1 MLEIDE
7 LKESLIPVYNSLYTL
22 FNEFKEN
29 SLIHYIVETIF
40 KQLLKP
46 LKQEDIEKSFK
57 NVFLYRL

>member
-29 SLIHYIVETIF
+29 SFIHYIVETIF